1 MLPLENMMQWLFVE
15 DISLLVLIKLETN
28 EKGLLFKA
36 GEEARV
42 VVRG

>member
-1 MLPLENMMQWLFVE
+1 MLPLEDMMQWFFVE

>member
-1 MLPLENMMQWLFVE
+1 MLPLGHMMQWFFVE